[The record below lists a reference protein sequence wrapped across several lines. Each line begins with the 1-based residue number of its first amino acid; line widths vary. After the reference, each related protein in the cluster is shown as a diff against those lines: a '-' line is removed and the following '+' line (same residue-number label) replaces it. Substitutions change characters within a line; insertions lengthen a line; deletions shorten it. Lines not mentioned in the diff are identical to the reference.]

1 MKDRKIKPGKEQ
13 ILIFLGTANLLLAAG
28 GLFFLAGENR
38 SLRRQVQDLQVRVS
52 QMEGSVTD
60 TVRRISSEIQSGQE
74 RANSFVEQFQVTVT
88 PKDDL
93 RAEIHVTADLKEY
106 QEGEGVYFI
115 WEGLEGTVRLP
126 AERMEGTQ
134 FQAETEVSALTES
147 GIFKIYKESGENLR
161 GEILEYVSV
170 KDDCLFQMD
179 CSAFLGWSSW
189 SGKAEVELSPD
200 VSLFVNSIPAELQLV
215 RAEAQIY
222 SGKQLLHTQTILEE
236 GKTGGTE
243 GDTAWADGT
252 EGVYTAS
259 WNMKLSPEIGERIDL
274 RVVAE
279 DSNGNIYSAIA
290 ARGIVQEENGIL
302 SITEEPSDQTLHVE
316 PEGRKAWQKK

>member
-1 MKDRKIKPGKEQ
+1 
-13 ILIFLGTANLLLAAG
+13 
-28 GLFFLAGENR
+28 
-38 SLRRQVQDLQVRVS
+38 
-52 QMEGSVTD
+52 MESSVTD

-200 VSLFVNSIPAELQLV
+200 VSLFVNSFPAGLQLV

-290 ARGIVQEENGIL
+290 ARGIVQEENGLL

-316 PEGRKAWQKK
+316 PEGRKAWQKQ